1 MRLVAGLGKD
11 VPKSMD
17 QEERNHYELSIAK
30 LKAELYKTQLSCREL
45 EAELREL
52 RQQELIRQK
61 PPTVECPSQTREEKH
76 ELIEKG
82 VQTSEESVSSVKQ
95 LEESSVNDQAQPI
108 TINIEN
114 VASSSSSSTS
124 SDSSSIS

>member
-45 EAELREL
+45 EAELIQL
-52 RQQELIRQK
+52 QQLKSSQQR
-61 PPTVECPSQTREEKH
+61 PPTIDCPSQTREEKH
-76 ELIEKG
+76 ELAEKG
-82 VQTSEESVSSVKQ
+82 VQTSEESV
-95 LEESSVNDQAQPI
+95 
-108 TINIEN
+108 
-114 VASSSSSSTS
+114 
-124 SDSSSIS
+124 